1 MNASGDGLE
10 AVDDEDRAASAQD
23 AAEETI
29 KLAGTVKWFDSVRGY
44 GFIVPDDGGSDV
56 LVHFSCL
63 KEHGRRALPE
73 GATVA
78 CLAVDRPRGR
88 QALRLTEIDLST
100 AIGPDPDAG
109 PSRDHD
115 DPLKLLEKAGPF
127 EPCRVK
133 WFNRLKGY
141 GFLVRDNDGSKDVF
155 IHMETVRRGGL
166 LDLEPDQ
173 LVVARIVERAKGP
186 LAAAIADA
194 DHGNDD
200 YYQGQRDGQMVP
212 NIGKEAAE

>member
-1 MNASGDGLE
+1 LE
-10 AVDDEDRAASAQD
+10 AVHEVNRAASIQGG
-23 AAEETI
+23 AEDTI

-63 KEHGRRALPE
+63 KDHGRRALPE
-73 GATVA
+73 GATVE
-78 CLAVDRPRGR
+78 CLAAERPRGR
-88 QALRLTEIDLST
+88 QAVKLTSIDLST

-115 DPLKLLEKAGPF
+115 DPLKMLEKAGPF
-127 EPCRVK
+127 EPCKVK

-141 GFLVRDNDGSKDVF
+141 GFLVRQEDASKDVF

-200 YYQGQRDGQMVP
+200 YYQGQRDGQIVP
-212 NIGKEAAE
+212 TMGKEAAE